1 MTDNERERKKKWLSS
16 SKWIN
21 HRIAFLEREEDRLRL
36 AALPGS
42 VKLDSAPRGSGSN
55 KDLSEYLA
63 MVDKAHSRVLRM
75 KTRHIA
81 RRDEITRAVMALN
94 DKEAAVLAFRY
105 LEGRQWEECAHMM
118 GYKDPR
124 SIYPIHGSAL
134 EHLEMPLYED
144 PILYGD
150 GHE

>member
-81 RRDEITRAVMALN
+81 RRDEIT
-94 DKEAAVLAFRY
+94 FRY

-144 PILYGD
+144 PILYGGGND
-150 GHE
+150 

>member
-1 MTDNERERKKKWLSS
+1 
-16 SKWIN
+16 
-21 HRIAFLEREEDRLRL
+21 
-36 AALPGS
+36 
-42 VKLDSAPRGSGSN
+42 
-55 KDLSEYLA
+55 

-81 RRDEITRAVMALN
+81 RRDEITCAIMALD

-105 LEGRQWEECAHMM
+105 LEGRQWDECAHMM

-124 SIYPIHGSAL
+124 SIYPIHGRAL

-144 PILYGD
+144 PVLYESGSS
-150 GHE
+150 